1 MSNITGPAAA
11 ALASLSP
18 DNVIFLQSLPKAEL
32 HAHLNGSIPI
42 ETILELAQQYPSAS
56 TSAESTEVTDTIEKL
71 RSGVAFN
78 EISDFFALMRAVY
91 ALTST
96 LEAVT
101 TATRAVLQSFLN
113 PTGISNGAE
122 SPQCTYLELRTTPR
136 ATTHMTRERYLTTV
150 LDEIEMYPPTQT
162 ALIVSVDRRMTDMD
176 VEECI
181 SLAIEMKNRGRRVV
195 GVDVCGDPRCGDMQ
209 SFTRHLSRVKDA
221 GLGLTV
227 HIAEFINNTTEDSLA
242 LLSCRPDRLGHATFL
257 SDELKALFFA
267 DIPQPGTECGSLS
280 ESVMGTTNPHIPA
293 GQGLGD
299 PSHPLHSIFQNLKE
313 DYFPRFVSN
322 GTESKEV
329 KVQTSFWANVERFS
343 ERAAIQD
350 IEEMVK
356 QADSPNN
363 ARANRQYKP
372 CVEICLSSNLLCKS
386 VASLDAHH
394 VRYYLKNDH
403 PIVICTDDT
412 LPFRTSCLGE
422 YSLLLAQPPLGLGLS
437 RDNVARIARMGMDAA
452 FLRPR
457 D

>member
-18 DNVIFLQSLPKAEL
+18 DSVIFLQSLPKAEL

-42 ETILELAQQYPSAS
+42 ETILELAQQYSSAS
-56 TSAESTEVTDTIEKL
+56 TSAERTDITDTIEKL
-71 RSGVAFN
+71 RSGVAFH
-78 EISDFFALMRAVY
+78 EISDFFALMRAIY

-96 LEAVT
+96 LEAVA

-136 ATTHMTRERYLTTV
+136 ATTQMTRERYLTTV
-150 LDEIEMYPPTQT
+150 LDEIEMYPPTQA
-162 ALIVSVDRRMTDMD
+162 ALIVSVDRRMTDTD
-176 VEECI
+176 LEECI

-227 HIAEFINNTTEDSLA
+227 HIAEFIKNTAEDSLA

-257 SDELKALFFA
+257 SDELKALFF
-267 DIPQPGTECGSLS
+267 E
-280 ESVMGTTNPHIPA
+280 
-293 GQGLGD
+293 
-299 PSHPLHSIFQNLKE
+299 
-313 DYFPRFVSN
+313 
-322 GTESKEV
+322 
-329 KVQTSFWANVERFS
+329 
-343 ERAAIQD
+343 
-350 IEEMVK
+350 
-356 QADSPNN
+356 ADSPDNP
-363 ARANRQYKP
+363 RANGQYKP

-394 VRYYLKNDH
+394 IHYYLKNDH

-437 RDNVARIARMGMDAA
+437 RDDVARIARMGMDAA
-452 FLRPR
+452 FFRPR